1 MQEINQIK
9 TACSRSS
16 WIYRCFHGEVDETA
30 GYLTKTPEGAG
41 VHWPLFYYG
50 QQNYSLTKQSK
61 RTKSGRSKLIYL
73 AYLYSPAGMSSLI
86 RFR

>member
-1 MQEINQIK
+1 MQEIKQIK

-16 WIYRCFHGEVDETA
+16 WIYWCFHGKVDETA
-30 GYLTKTPEGAG
+30 GYLTKTPEG

-61 RTKSGRSKLIYL
+61 RTKSGRLEFIYL